1 MVTLY
6 SIFQS
11 FIKQTKIYIQSV
23 LPKKVSELT
32 NDAGY
37 LTSHQDISGKQDK
50 LAFDTTPTAN
60 SANPVTSSGIK
71 TAIDTAV
78 STAKTEIEG
87 KIPEVDARLSTTSEN
102 PVQNK
107 VIKAELSNYVTGSD
121 VSSALTQYAK
131 KTDVPAVTVSGNT
144 ISFGSITIGVD

>member
-50 LAFDTTPTAN
+50 LTFDTTPTAN
-60 SANPVTSSGIK
+60 STNPVTSSGIK
-71 TAIDTAV
+71 NAIDNLNANMGDFALGINN
-78 STAKTEIEG
+78 SF
-87 KIPEVDARLSTTSEN
+87 ARKEDVKVKGVKLAGATSRR
-102 PVQNK
+102 
-107 VIKAELSNYVTGSD
+107 
-121 VSSALTQYAK
+121 
-131 KTDVPAVTVSGNT
+131 
-144 ISFGSITIGVD
+144 